1 MAVFHI
7 QSFFFSP
14 RHSESH
20 EVATHQQRLRQ
31 ELFHAM
37 HFCDFFPNCRA
48 AKEIFLQLRADTYS
62 RVPQQGFQPLPFSP
76 WKGASPGESR
86 CSRRLLPCL
95 QRRALSSLLL
105 ALLPGARG
113 SFEAD
118 RRSVRGCHHSTKQG
132 RTGGGRRMEE
142 EEGCPAGKQRRSARG
157 PDTGLAASFCS
168 LELYL
173 DSPKQ
178 HGKAV
183 FIATLKKQYFKIPIV
198 YSICSQTE

>member
-62 RVPQQGFQPLPFSP
+62 RVPQLGFQPLPFSP
-76 WKGASPGESR
+76 WKGASPGEPR
-86 CSRRLLPCL
+86 RSRRLLPCL

-132 RTGGGRRMEE
+132 RTGGGGGWRRRAVLL
-142 EEGCPAGKQRRSARG
+142 GSSAAVRVVLTRG
-157 PDTGLAASFCS
+157 LVASFCS
-168 LELYL
+168 LELHL

-178 HGKAV
+178 HGMAA
-183 FIATLKKQYFKIPIV
+183 FIAMLKKQYFKIPIV